1 MRGFLFGKI
10 LEMSLVGSWC
20 ILLVL
25 LVRLFLRRVERK
37 YCYALWMAAFLS
49 LAVPFS
55 VPGRFSLVPPQIAG
69 FSLEEGQSA
78 SRETEGSGLSG
89 AERPVGNAGMGAE
102 WADAGQSGFSAGE
115 LTEDL
120 SAQGVSGA
128 ANGLGMDEKDGG
140 SLEKG
145 GLSALLAGKAG
156 GTVISERFRAW
167 LQRSLPVLQS
177 VWLAGLLGIAAL
189 TLARVFFVRKL
200 ISSEKW
206 TYRDEKHR
214 IVRVEKLSAPFLWGL
229 VHPVIYL
236 PDGLDREEEKYII
249 AHERC
254 HRKRGDSLWK
264 LLAFAAASVHW
275 FNPLVWLA
283 WVLFCRDMEISCD
296 EMVLSRTR
304 GNIRVP
310 YAQSL
315 LKYAA
320 RQNGYLM
327 APLTFGEPSVKSRIR
342 NVLRFHPQKAWT
354 AVLAGFCVAA
364 VVFGVCV
371 RPADTGGNADPG
383 ANPVPGAESAGTGE
397 NGHAEEFGEAAPGV
411 EDLPNG
417 ENGGAAPGTADGQ
430 SQNAGGGQSGNAA
443 GGQNGNAAQQTGA
456 GSGAYTVRE
465 DGAQGPGLY
474 RRDPE
479 GGQETRIIGGTVQI
493 LGEDADDLYV
503 SRQEKAG
510 FFLDS
515 VHKSDAAVTADLL
528 GQAVPAAEI
537 TRFYGDADVLLFAA
551 GEREGSMGLFSGA
564 FYSYDRAAGTLTE
577 RDLTD
582 APGFD
587 VAGDYVYYQKYRNQ
601 GEGDSQLYRADLKLE
616 GERQIGDGFTWL
628 AWEAPDRLLVS
639 GPDRAGNG
647 GRLVLRTDMEG
658 RNGQQIFDTDVL
670 RWELQEYDRQVCTIR
685 ESTADG
691 YLLRV
696 EQWGYRENA
705 GMGWRD
711 SLMRWGEYAVS
722 ADGSGYE
729 TVEEGGPLGDG
740 QADGRS
746 VASGNV
752 NLLSGGALWQS
763 LDAERKSAYRS
774 VLESVWYDHAFPG
787 EEARPWESGSY
798 AVYDVD
804 GDGRQELLVNFM
816 AAITAGME
824 MRVYDLDTASGT
836 VYEELAEYPS
846 VTFYANR
853 AVIAEASHN
862 HGMGP
867 MVEDF
872 WPYTLYE
879 YDPDQD
885 RYSWICRVDAW
896 DRAFRE
902 TDSAGNP
909 FPQEEDLDGDGIL
922 YYTGDGDLTPQRIYD
937 GEAYREYLADVTGDG
952 GELGI
957 PWVPLTAESLP
968 GSAEE
973 GRLLET
979 VSAFAEAYFTGDADA
994 LRASMAAGSSSAVDL
1009 YTDGAVELS
1018 GVRYQGLRHV
1028 SENGSCTVS
1037 LAFPGPDDAFRYL
1050 TVELRKEGES
1060 WKVSFYGL
1068 EG

>member
-69 FSLEEGQSA
+69 FSLEEGQSV
-78 SRETEGSGLSG
+78 SRETEESGLSG
-89 AERPVGNAGMGAE
+89 SERQEGNAGMGAG
-102 WADAGQSGFSAGE
+102 WADDGQSGPSAGE
-115 LTEDL
+115 LTGDPN
-120 SAQGVSGA
+120 AQGISGA
-128 ANGLGMDEKDGG
+128 ADGRRMDEKEGG
-140 SLEKG
+140 SPGKG
-145 GLSALLAGKAG
+145 VFFALLAGKAG

-236 PDGLDREEEKYII
+236 PDGLAREEEKYII

-254 HRKRGDSLWK
+254 HRKRGDGLWK
-264 LLAFAAASVHW
+264 LLAFTAASVHW

-296 EMVLSRTR
+296 EMVLSRAK
-304 GNIRVP
+304 GNIRKP
-310 YAQSL
+310 YAKSL

-327 APLTFGEPSVKSRIR
+327 TPLTFGEPSVRSRIR

-354 AVLAGFCVAA
+354 AVLAVLCVAA
-364 VVFGVCV
+364 VVLGVFV
-371 RPADTGGNADPG
+371 RPVVTGGNAVPG
-383 ANPVPGAESAGTGE
+383 ANTVPDTESAEAGE
-397 NGHAEEFGEAAPGV
+397 NGFAGESGEAAPDAGA
-411 EDLPNG
+411 LPNG
-417 ENGGAAPGTADGQ
+417 ENGGALSGAANGQ
-430 SQNAGGGQSGNAA
+430 SQNAGSGQGGNAV
-443 GGQNGNAAQQTGA
+443 GGQNGNAAQQGFE
-456 GSGAYTVRE
+456 AYFVRE

-479 GGQETRIIGGTVQI
+479 SGQETRIIGGTVQI

-503 SRQEKAG
+503 SRQGEAG
-510 FFLDS
+510 LFLDS
-515 VHKSDAAVTADLL
+515 VRKSDAAVTADLL

-670 RWELQEYDRQVCTIR
+670 RWELQEYDRQVCTVR

-711 SLMRWGEYAVS
+711 SLLRWGEYAV
-722 ADGSGYE
+722 
-729 TVEEGGPLGDG
+729 
-740 QADGRS
+740 
-746 VASGNV
+746 
-752 NLLSGGALWQS
+752 
-763 LDAERKSAYRS
+763 
-774 VLESVWYDHAFPG
+774 
-787 EEARPWESGSY
+787 
-798 AVYDVD
+798 
-804 GDGRQELLVNFM
+804 
-816 AAITAGME
+816 
-824 MRVYDLDTASGT
+824 
-836 VYEELAEYPS
+836 
-846 VTFYANR
+846 
-853 AVIAEASHN
+853 
-862 HGMGP
+862 
-867 MVEDF
+867 
-872 WPYTLYE
+872 
-879 YDPDQD
+879 
-885 RYSWICRVDAW
+885 
-896 DRAFRE
+896 
-902 TDSAGNP
+902 
-909 FPQEEDLDGDGIL
+909 
-922 YYTGDGDLTPQRIYD
+922 
-937 GEAYREYLADVTGDG
+937 
-952 GELGI
+952 
-957 PWVPLTAESLP
+957 
-968 GSAEE
+968 
-973 GRLLET
+973 
-979 VSAFAEAYFTGDADA
+979 
-994 LRASMAAGSSSAVDL
+994 
-1009 YTDGAVELS
+1009 
-1018 GVRYQGLRHV
+1018 
-1028 SENGSCTVS
+1028 
-1037 LAFPGPDDAFRYL
+1037 
-1050 TVELRKEGES
+1050 
-1060 WKVSFYGL
+1060 
-1068 EG
+1068 

>member
-1 MRGFLFGKI
+1 MSGLLFGKI

-20 ILLVL
+20 IMLVL

-69 FSLEEGQSA
+69 FSLEAGQSG
-78 SRETEGSGLSG
+78 SRETEESGPSD
-89 AERPVGNAGMGAE
+89 AERPVGNAGMGAG
-102 WADAGQSGFSAGE
+102 WADAGQSG
-115 LTEDL
+115 L
-120 SAQGVSGA
+120 SAEQLTGDPNAQGISGA
-128 ANGLGMDEKDGG
+128 ADGRGMDEKESRG
-140 SLEKG
+140 KG
-145 GLSALLAGKAG
+145 GLLALLAGKAG

-189 TLARVFFVRKL
+189 TLARVVFVRKL

-229 VHPVIYL
+229 AHPVIYL

-254 HRKRGDSLWK
+254 HRKRGDGLWK

-283 WVLFCRDMEISCD
+283 WILFCRDMEISCD
-296 EMVLSRTR
+296 EMVLSRTK

-310 YAQSL
+310 YAKSL

-320 RQNGYLM
+320 RQNGYLVT
-327 APLTFGEPSVKSRIR
+327 PLTFGEPSVKSRIR
-342 NVLRFHPQKAWT
+342 NVLRFRPQKAWA
-354 AVLAGFCVAA
+354 AVLAVLCVAA
-364 VVFGVCV
+364 VVLGVFV
-371 RPADTGGNADPG
+371 RPAVTGGNAVSDAGSAEAGDPG
-383 ANPVPGAESAGTGE
+383 EAVPGAG
-397 NGHAEEFGEAAPGV
+397 
-411 EDLPNG
+411 DLSYG
-417 ENGGAAPGTADGQ
+417 ENGGAASGTANGQ
-430 SQNAGGGQSGNAA
+430 GQNAGGGQGGNAA
-443 GGQNGNAAQQTGA
+443 DGQNGNAEQQTGA
-456 GSGAYTVRE
+456 GSDAYIVRE

-493 LGEDADDLYV
+493 LGEDESDLYV
-503 SRQEKAG
+503 SRQEEAG
-510 FFLDS
+510 LFLDS
-515 VHKSDAAVTADLL
+515 VHRSDAAVTADLL

-564 FYSYDRAAGTLTE
+564 FYSYDRTAGTLTE

-616 GERQIGDGFTWL
+616 GERQIGDDFTWL

-670 RWELQEYDRQVCTIR
+670 RWEAQEYDRQVCTVR

-711 SLMRWGEYAVS
+711 SLLRWGEYAVS

-746 VASGNV
+746 GASGSV
-752 NLLSGGALWQS
+752 HLLSGGTAWQN
-763 LDAERKSAYRS
+763 LDAERQSAYRS

-798 AVYDVD
+798 AVYDAD

-816 AAITAGME
+816 AAVTAGME
-824 MRVYDLDTASGT
+824 MRIYDLDTASGT

-853 AVIAEASHN
+853 AVIARASHN

-879 YDPDQD
+879 YDPEQD
-885 RYSWICRVDAW
+885 RYSWICCVDVW

-922 YYTGDGDLTPQRIYD
+922 YYTGDGDLTPQFIYD

-968 GSAEE
+968 GSSEE
-973 GRLLET
+973 ERLLET

-994 LRASMAAGSSSAVDL
+994 LRTYMAAGSSSAADL

-1028 SENGSCTVS
+1028 SEDGSCTVS

>member
-1 MRGFLFGKI
+1 
-10 LEMSLVGSWC
+10 MSLVGSWC

-25 LVRLFLRRVERK
+25 LVRLFLCGAGRK
-37 YCYALWMAAFLS
+37 YCYALWLAAFLS

-69 FSLEEGQSA
+69 FSLEEWQNDLRGA
-78 SRETEGSGLSG
+78 SGGSGPFGAGRPVENAGAG
-89 AERPVGNAGMGAE
+89 AEGA
-102 WADAGQSGFSAGE
+102 AAQQSGLPAGQG
-115 LTEDL
+115 TEA
-120 SAQGVSGA
+120 SNAQGVSGA
-128 ANGLGMDEKDGG
+128 AGGAGEDGKEAG
-140 SLEKG
+140 SREAG
-145 GLSALLAGKAG
+145 GLSAFSAGNAG
-156 GTVISERFRAW
+156 GAELAARFRVR
-167 LQRSLPVLQS
+167 LQKSLPVLQA

-189 TLARVFFVRKL
+189 TLARVLFVRKL

-214 IVRVEKLSAPFLWGL
+214 VVRVEKLSAPFLWGL
-229 VHPVIYL
+229 AHPVIYL
-236 PDGLDREEEKYII
+236 PDGLDRDEEKYII

-254 HRKRGDSLWK
+254 HRKRGDGLWK
-264 LLAFAAASVHW
+264 MLAFAVASVHW
-275 FNPLVWLA
+275 FNPFVWLA
-283 WVLFCRDMEISCD
+283 WVLFCRDVEISCD
-296 EMVLSRTR
+296 EMVLSRAK
-304 GNIRVP
+304 GNIRKP
-310 YAQSL
+310 YANSL

-327 APLTFGEPSVKSRIR
+327 TPLTFGEPSVRSRIR
-342 NVLRFHPQKAWT
+342 NVLRFRPKKAWT
-354 AVLAGFCVAA
+354 AALAVLCVAA
-364 VVFGVCV
+364 VVLGVFI
-371 RPADTGGNADPG
+371 RPAVTGGNAAPGTDPTE
-383 ANPVPGAESAGTGE
+383 AGE
-397 NGHAEEFGEAAPGV
+397 NGLTGEAGFSGEAGGAGQSAGN
-411 EDLPNG
+411 LPNG
-417 ENGGAAPGTADGQ
+417 ETPSDAAANGQG
-430 SQNAGGGQSGNAA
+430 QNAGGGQDGSAA
-443 GGQNGNAAQQTGA
+443 GGENGNAGQQTEA
-456 GSGAYTVRE
+456 GSGAYVVRE

-479 GGQETRIIGGTVQI
+479 SGQETRIIGGAVRI
-493 LGEDADDLYV
+493 LGEDENDLYA
-503 SRQEKAG
+503 SRQEDAG
-510 FFLDS
+510 LFLDS
-515 VHKSDAAVTADLL
+515 VHKQDAAVTADLL

-537 TRFYGDADVLLFAA
+537 TGFYGNANILLFAA

-564 FYSYDRAAGTLTE
+564 FYSYDRAAGTLSE

-601 GEGDSQLYRADLKLE
+601 GEGESQLYRTDLKLE

-628 AWEAPDRLLVS
+628 GWEAPDRLLIS
-639 GPDRAGNG
+639 GPDGAGNG

-670 RWELQEYDRQVCTIR
+670 RWEMQEYDRQVCAVR
-685 ESTADG
+685 ERLADG

-696 EQWGYRENA
+696 EQWGYRENV

-711 SLMRWGEYAVS
+711 SLLRWGEYAVH

-729 TVEEGGPLGDG
+729 TVEEGGPLGAG
-740 QADGRS
+740 QTGGQPGTA
-746 VASGNV
+746 GNV
-752 NLLSGGALWQS
+752 HLLSGGTAWQS
-763 LDAERKSAYRS
+763 LDAGRRSAYRS

-816 AAITAGME
+816 AAIMAGME

-836 VYEELAEYPS
+836 VYEELAEFPS

-853 AVIAEASHN
+853 SVIARASHN

-879 YDPDQD
+879 YDPDLD
-885 RYSWICRVDAW
+885 RYSLICSVDAW
-896 DRAFRE
+896 DRSFRE

-909 FPQEEDLDGDGIL
+909 FPEAEDLDGDGIL
-922 YYTGDGDLTPQRIYD
+922 YYTGDGDLMPQLIYD
-937 GEAYREYLADVTGDG
+937 GEAYRERLADVTGDG
-952 GELGI
+952 RELGI
-957 PWVPLTAESLP
+957 PWVSLTAESLP

-973 GRLLET
+973 ERLLET
-979 VSAFAEAYFTGDADA
+979 AGAFAKAYFTGDSEA
-994 LRASMAAGSSSAVDL
+994 LRAHMAAGSAAADR
-1009 YTDGAVELS
+1009 YTDGTVELS
-1018 GVRYQGLRHV
+1018 EVRYQGLQHV
-1028 SENGSCTVS
+1028 SEEDGSCTVS
-1037 LAFPGPDDAFRYL
+1037 LAFPGPDDALRYL